1 MNFSFDLFSDV
12 NLHLFGEAFPIPGA
26 GDTDGYTIPTPVNVT
41 SQASLS
47 DEMKVYYCDRLID
60 NAEPFLVHDQF
71 GDKYPIPKGHGKVIE
86 FRKFSPLGKA
96 LTTLTEGVTPAGN
109 SLEVTTK
116 YGEVEQF
123 GDYITISDVLD
134 LTAIDRT
141 LEQAT
146 KLLGSQ
152 AGRTLDTVTRDIITA
167 GTNVMYGQH
176 AAGGNEV
183 LQRNDVSAD
192 CLLTTKLLFQAAA
205 KLYSMNAMPIDDSFV
220 AIIHPNVACDL
231 MTSPDWLDVHK
242 YATPDN
248 IYQGEIGKIANI
260 RFVQSTEAKIFKQ
273 AGAGS
278 IPVYATMVIG
288 ANAYGVTEVTGGGLQ
303 HIVKQLG
310 SSGAAD
316 PLNQRAT
323 TGWKA
328 MKTAVRLVE
337 ENMVRIEHACSTG
350 SKTIG
355 DASHYVSPADRG
367 AVVFPDYSQKPEGQP
382 SEGSM

>member
-1 MNFSFDLFSDV
+1 MNFQNELFSDV
-12 NLHLFGEAFPIPGA
+12 TLNLFAVTDIPSSA
-26 GDTDGYTIPTPVNVT
+26 DGYTMPAPVNVT
-41 SQASLS
+41 SQATLS

-71 GDKYPIPKGHGKVIE
+71 GDKYPIPKGKGKVIE

-116 YGEVEQF
+116 YAEVEQF

-167 GTNVMYGQH
+167 GTNVMYAPKADGTEILTRSSV
-176 AAGGNEV
+176 A
-183 LQRNDVSAD
+183 AD

-273 AGAGS
+273 AGAGN

-288 ANAYGVTEVTGGGLQ
+288 ANAYGVTEVAGGGLQ

-355 DASHYVSPADRG
+355 DDNHYVSPADRG
-367 AVVFPDYSQKPEGQP
+367 EVVFPDYSEKREGQGGG
-382 SEGSM
+382 EE

>member
-12 NLHLFGEAFPIPGA
+12 NLQLFAVTDIPSSA
-26 GDTDGYTIPTPVNVT
+26 DGYTMPAPVNVT
-41 SQASLS
+41 SQATLS

-167 GTNVMYGQH
+167 GTNVMYAPMANGT
-176 AAGGNEV
+176 EI
-183 LQRNDVSAD
+183 LTRNTVAAD

-355 DASHYVSPADRG
+355 DDSHYVSPADRG
-367 AVVFPDYSQKPEGQP
+367 AVVFPDYSQKPEGQFP
-382 SEGSM
+382 EGSM